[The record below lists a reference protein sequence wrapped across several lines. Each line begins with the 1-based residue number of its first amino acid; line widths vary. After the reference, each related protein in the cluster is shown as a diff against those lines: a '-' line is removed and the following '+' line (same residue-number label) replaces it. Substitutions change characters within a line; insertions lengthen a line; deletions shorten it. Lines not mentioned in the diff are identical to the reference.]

1 MTDLPKWRRYLR
13 FRGPNVRADVDD
25 ELEFHI
31 QTRAEELVR
40 TGLAPG
46 AARTR
51 AVAEMGDLGA
61 ARRECVAIGERENRK
76 QRLRDWLETRGQDA
90 RLAVRA
96 LRRSPSFATVAIFT
110 LALSIGATTAIFS
123 IVDGVLIRPLRLAD
137 PDRLVSLFETN
148 RERGI
153 DQEAPSGPNLL
164 DWRKE
169 ARSFSGMAAYRFESF
184 TLTSGSSPDMMHGAG
199 VSANLFDVL
208 GVPPLLGRGFRR
220 GEDEAGGARVIVLSY
235 GAWQRRFGG
244 TRETIGRVLILDRK
258 PFEVVGVMPRGF
270 AFPSHVEA
278 WRPADLSRAAS
289 SVGLGEEAKEARQA
303 RYLGAIARLR
313 PGVTQRQ
320 AEQEMATIATALAR
334 AYPVDDGGWSTKV
347 VPLRDAVVGEVE
359 RLLLLL
365 FAAVGLVLLMA
376 CANVANLTL
385 GRAIAREPE
394 MALRAALGAGR
405 GRLHLQMLTESVVV
419 ALIGGTLGVGFA
431 WAGVRTFL
439 GLAPAT
445 LPRLDEVK
453 VDASV
458 LLFALV
464 VSVLTGLLF
473 GVVPSLR
480 VAGARA
486 EVLLREA
493 GRGRVSGRR
502 SDAVRRTLVVGEV
515 ALAMLLLVGAGLT
528 LRSVLRIL
536 AVDPG
541 YATENVIAARVNLDG
556 ERYRGNIA
564 KASYL
569 REVTGRIAAIP
580 GVQRVGVT
588 TTLPLTPSGID
599 FDLAYVAEGH
609 PVVDAQKA
617 PRVDYRMISP
627 GYLEATGIR
636 LRYGRAFTEFDRIDR
651 DVQAPTDSTIAI
663 GGHKVMLV
671 NETFARRNWPT
682 ENALGKHV
690 RLYYFRSDVWE
701 VVGVVADTRHA
712 ELLSPPRPQVFVPVD
727 QAELLFGF
735 MTIVARTK
743 PGADDVEP
751 AMRDVAVSVDPSEPL
766 YDIDTIEALRAQATV
781 RDRLTAAVFGSFAL
795 IAVVL
800 AAAGIYGVIA
810 YQVARRTREIGV
822 RIALGAS
829 RARVVR
835 DVVREAS
842 GLALSGIA
850 LGCVGAFAGARL
862 ARGMLFGVEPTD
874 PLTFGAV
881 ALLLLAVAI
890 TAALVPAA
898 RAAGIQPVE
907 ALRSD

>member
-1 MTDLPKWRRYLR
+1 MMTDLPKWRRYLR
-13 FRGPNVRADVDD
+13 FLGPNVPADVDD

-31 QTRAEELVR
+31 QTRADELVLR
-40 TGLAPG
+40 GLSPS

-51 AVAEMGDLGA
+51 AVTEMGDLGRA
-61 ARRECVAIGERENRK
+61 KRECVAIGERENRK
-76 QRLRDWLETRGQDA
+76 HRLRDWLETRGQDV
-90 RLAVRA
+90 RLAARA
-96 LRRSPSFATVAIFT
+96 LRRSPSFATVAVLT
-110 LALSIGATTAIFS
+110 LALSVGATTTIFT
-123 IVDGVLIRPLRLAD
+123 IVDGVLIRPLRLAA
-137 PDRLVSLFETN
+137 PDGLVSLFETN
-148 RERGI
+148 RDRGI
-153 DQEAPSGPNLL
+153 DQQLPSGPNVL

-169 ARSFSGMAAYRFESF
+169 ARSFSGMAAYRLESF
-184 TLTSGSSPDMMHGAG
+184 TLTGGSSPDVVRGAG
-199 VSANLFDVL
+199 VTANLFDVL
-208 GVPPLLGRGFRR
+208 GVPPLLGRDFRR
-220 GEDEAGGARVIVLSY
+220 GEDEVGGARVIVLSY
-235 GAWQRRFGG
+235 GAWQQRFGG
-244 TRETIGRVLILDRK
+244 TRETIGRVLIIDRK
-258 PFEVVGVMPRGF
+258 PFEVVGVMPPGF
-270 AFPSHVEA
+270 AFPSRVEA
-278 WRPADLSRAAS
+278 WRPADMSRAAS
-289 SVGLGEEAKEARQA
+289 SVGLNDGAKEDRQA

-320 AEQEMATIATALAR
+320 AEQEMTGIAAALAR
-334 AYPVDDGGWSTKV
+334 TYPVEDGGWSAKV
-347 VPLRDAVVGEVE
+347 VPLRDTVVGNVE

-365 FAAVGLVLLMA
+365 FAAVGFVLLMA

-405 GRLHLQMLTESVVV
+405 GRLHLQMLTESLVL

-431 WAGVRTFL
+431 WAAVRTFL
-439 GLAPAT
+439 HMAPAT

-453 VDASV
+453 LDSGV
-458 LLFALV
+458 LAFALGI
-464 VSVLTGLLF
+464 SVLTGLLF
-473 GVVPSLR
+473 GLVPSLR
-480 VAGARA
+480 VGGTRA
-486 EVLLREA
+486 ELLLREA

-515 ALAMLLLVGAGLT
+515 ALALLLLVGAGLT
-528 LRSVLRIL
+528 LRSVLRIF

-541 YATENVIAARVNLDG
+541 YATENVIAARVDLDG
-556 ERYRGNIA
+556 DRYRGNRA
-564 KASYL
+564 KARYL
-569 REVTGRIAAIP
+569 REITGRIAAIP
-580 GVQRVGVT
+580 GVERVGVT
-588 TTLPLTPSGID
+588 TTLPLSPAGIN
-599 FDLAYVAEGH
+599 FDLGYVAEGQA
-609 PVVDAQKA
+609 VVDPQKV

-636 LRYGRAFTEFDRIDR
+636 LRSGRAFNNFDRIDR
-651 DVQAPTDSTIAI
+651 DAQTQNDSTI

-671 NETFARRNWPT
+671 NETFARQNWPG
-682 ENALGKHV
+682 ENAIGKHV
-690 RLYYFRSDVWE
+690 QLYYFRADAWE

-712 ELLSPPRPQVFVPVD
+712 ELLSPPRAQVFVPVD
-727 QAELLFGF
+727 QAELLFGY

-743 PGADDVEP
+743 PGAGDIGP
-751 AMRDVAVSVDPSEPL
+751 AMRAIAVSLDPSEPL
-766 YDIDTIEALRAQATV
+766 YDIDTIEALRAGATV
-781 RDRLTAAVFGSFAL
+781 RERLTATVFGAFAL

-842 GLALSGIA
+842 VLALAGIA
-850 LGCVGAFAGARL
+850 LGSVGAFAGARL
-862 ARGMLFGVEPTD
+862 ARGMLFGIEPTD
-874 PLTFGAV
+874 PLTFGSV
-881 ALLLLAVAI
+881 ALLLLGVAI